1 VSDVGRGGD
10 VAVSVQQASLSGGAT
25 ITTKTISSQ
34 AGSSITVQGLQGT
47 GSMADSVVLSGSGT
61 GIISESVGGTTR
73 AGDITVQA
81 KTVSLRDGAVIQAAT
96 AFTTAAGGNVT
107 IEADSIDLS
116 NGGRISSQASDSDAG
131 QINITTNTFT
141 LNNSSIA
148 TNTQGQGRAGDI
160 VLDAGS
166 VGFSNG
172 ALINSS
178 STGTGN
184 AGNITINSK
193 SSVILQDS
201 SITTTS
207 DLSSGGQVTITAPQ
221 MVQLTNSKIT
231 TSVAGSDADTAGGNI
246 SIDPQFVVLN
256 SSQILATAFA
266 GTGGNISIVSNVF
279 LSSADS
285 VVDATSQLGISGTV
299 NIQSPVQNISGELTP
314 MPQEFSSAA
323 ALLAQQCAARV
334 ADGKFSTFVVTGR
347 EGLPVE
353 PGGFLGSPRLTPE
366 TFGFA
371 FSLRDSHRPIA
382 ALTGAFHQYEARPIQ
397 LAKFGETCH

>member
-1 VSDVGRGGD
+1 
-10 VAVSVQQASLSGGAT
+10 
-25 ITTKTISSQ
+25 
-34 AGSSITVQGLQGT
+34 
-47 GSMADSVVLSGSGT
+47 
-61 GIISESVGGTTR
+61 
-73 AGDITVQA
+73 VQA